1 MLPNLKM
8 YLDKYC
14 KYRDLQISTMK
25 CMSKL
30 VIGMEEI
37 DLELDLKLVVLEMS
51 QILIVQEITV
61 RIGLM

>member
-1 MLPNLKM
+1 
-8 YLDKYC
+8 
-14 KYRDLQISTMK
+14 MK